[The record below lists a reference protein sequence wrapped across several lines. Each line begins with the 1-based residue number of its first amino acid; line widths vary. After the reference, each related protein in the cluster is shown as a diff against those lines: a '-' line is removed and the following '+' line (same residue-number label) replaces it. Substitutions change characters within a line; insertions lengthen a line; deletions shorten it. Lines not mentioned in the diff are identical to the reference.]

1 MLGQLTT
8 PRVLPEVEE
17 SMATRITGGRLYHLP
32 LYMMGFV
39 STLKS
44 KAV

>member
-32 LYMMGFV
+32 LYTMGFV